1 MCSVPVPEATPTEA
15 VSPNSGKSPRVLG
28 VFTRLIL
35 TAMAVVA
42 FASVGA
48 SVAQGEP
55 RAEVGNRPGDEAP
68 GFALKRLNGEGNVRL
83 EEFRGDVVVMNFFA
97 ASCPSCLKD
106 LPVFQ
111 EVYEELKDRGVSV
124 VGIGILDDY
133 QTLSDLLEDVD
144 LTYPSG
150 YDSNSDVALAYGLRG
165 MPTTVFVDREGIIR
179 EVRTRAL
186 TREQILAIV
195 EPLL

>member
-1 MCSVPVPEATPTEA
+1 MCFVPVPEATPTEA
-15 VSPNSGKSPRVLG
+15 VSPNRGKSPRVLG

-68 GFALKRLNGEGNVRL
+68 GFALKRLNGEGVVRL
-83 EEFRGDVVVMNFFA
+83 EEFLGEVVILNFFA

-111 EVYEELKDRGVSV
+111 QAYEDLADRGVSV

-133 QTLSDLLEDVD
+133 QTLSELVADMN
-144 LTYPSG
+144 LTYPSA
-150 YDSNSDVALAYGLRG
+150 YDGDNDVARAYGLRS
-165 MPTTVFVDREGIIR
+165 MPTTVFIGRDGIIQ

-186 TREQILAIV
+186 TEEQIREIV

>member
-1 MCSVPVPEATPTEA
+1 MRVVPVSEAT
-15 VSPNSGKSPRVLG
+15 SKSAIAFG
-28 VFTRLIL
+28 VFVRSIL
-35 TAMAVVA
+35 SVMAVVA
-42 FASVGA
+42 LTSVGA

-55 RAEVGNRPGDEAP
+55 RAEVGNRPGDRAP

-111 EVYEELKDRGVSV
+111 EVYEELKGRGVSV

-133 QTLSDLLEDVD
+133 QTLSDLLEDMG

-150 YDSNSDVALAYGLRG
+150 YDSDNSVAIAYGLRG

-186 TREQILAIV
+186 TREQILEII